1 MLTTYKYQVSFNHC
15 QCVVIAHTSI
25 SWVYNFPCV
34 FFSAF
39 SYGYTLDIDGQHFTK
54 LGGFVNFEGVTS
66 GNIFLEAPKM
76 CYPGNETFRYW
87 AKDGEIGGKGVGYDE
102 SCGMLISI
110 EPCTLVE
117 LFCFVITQTRIGLN
131 KRNHKNLIIT
141 YLYLWIIV

>member
-1 MLTTYKYQVSFNHC
+1 MLTTYEYQVSFNHF

-34 FFSAF
+34 SFSAF

-87 AKDGEIGGKGVGYDE
+87 AKDGKIGGKGVGYDE
-102 SCGMLISI
+102 SCGVLISI

-131 KRNHKNLIIT
+131 KINLKNSII
-141 YLYLWIIV
+141 IIFVP